1 MIRLPL
7 SAAPRLASAA
17 ALLALFG
24 CGSNDPVKVPVK
36 LVKYPEVQLS
46 SELLEFG
53 TLDFGEASSRVVVMR
68 NTGDEPM
75 GIESIQLRD
84 EAFVDSFSLSWN
96 INDMVCTGAAAAD
109 EEEDEGAG
117 FVLEDTGG
125 GGSGG
130 DDGSDG
136 GDDGDGGSGDDGSSN
151 TQTGDV
157 PVLNPDCEIP
167 LTVEF
172 APITTG
178 EMWGSIEILTVT
190 APVDESKE
198 DDIPEYYRDP
208 DEFRHTVLLS
218 GESIQGIGNV
228 VVRSPSVDMGHHYPG
243 ETEEQFVYIHNTG
256 DGELV
261 VDDPVM
267 SDACDEAYSIDISHM
282 TNRELLPGEAT
293 LFAVHYDPVDLDP
306 AVCQITVFTDDGDA
320 PEVTVNVKGNTGFDP
335 DNVAPEV
342 AVHFP
347 PVGYQHR
354 SASPLVMEVDM
365 FDLNQPADT
374 LICKVRS
381 HVGETKVADC
391 RPDDISGHVFVEIP
405 IEFLADGTDTL
416 LVQVTDQSELIGRA
430 STTVLWRALYP
441 DSDDDGDGW
450 GDEMDE
456 NGNIDCDDSNTSVY
470 PGAAELPDGIDND
483 CDGAIDENSL
493 GGDDDGDSVT
503 ELEGDCDDFDPETY
517 PGAMEQP
524 DQKDNDCDGLV
535 DEGTSFVDDDGDGFS
550 ELDLDCDD
558 NDPNSYPGA
567 PEYCDDKDNNCNFIN
582 DSAEPGGCIETASVP
597 HIIGGIQM
605 NQTAIGGGES
615 TTMTVFVF
623 EEDGQTITY
632 DWSATDSQLSEI
644 NHSPVSSP
652 TAQTITWT
660 APVLDVEAGLGY
672 RYEVTVLVEDEDG
685 NQDWAHDEIW
695 VYPEPVPTEYEDLL
709 TEQVD
714 EPSGCGKNSS
724 SGSDT
729 AAAALITVPL
739 FGFLALA
746 RRRED

>member
-1 MIRLPL
+1 MIRLPIP
-7 SAAPRLASAA
+7 AASRLASAA

-24 CGSNDPVKVPVK
+24 CGSDEAVKVPVK

-53 TLDFGEASSRVVVMR
+53 TIDFGEASSRVVVLR
-68 NTGDEPM
+68 NTGDEPL
-75 GIESIQLRD
+75 GIESISLRN

-96 INDMVCTGAAAAD
+96 INNMTCTGVQAAEEDEGEGGASAAAAD
-109 EEEDEGAG
+109 TA
-117 FVLEDTGG
+117 DTGG
-125 GGSGG
+125 GGGG
-130 DDGSDG
+130 DG
-136 GDDGDGGSGDDGSSN
+136 GDDSDGGSGGS
-151 TQTGDV
+151 TDTPPTDV
-157 PVLNPDCEIP
+157 PVLPADCEIP
-167 LTVEF
+167 LSVEF
-172 APITTG
+172 VPISTG
-178 EMWGSIEILTVT
+178 MMWGSIEILTAT
-190 APVDESKE
+190 AEVDSEKE
-198 DDIPEYYRDP
+198 DATPEYYRDP
-208 DEFRHTVLLS
+208 DEFRHTVLLN

-243 ETEEQFVYIHNTG
+243 ENEEQFVYIHNTG
-256 DGELV
+256 DGELL

-267 SDACDEAYSIDISHM
+267 SDACDVAYSIDISHM
-282 TNRELLPGEAT
+282 TNRELLPDEAT
-293 LFAVHYDPVDLDP
+293 LFAVHFDPIDLDP
-306 AVCQITVFTDDGDA
+306 AVCQVTVYTDDNDA
-320 PEVTVNVKGNTGFDP
+320 PEVVVNIKGNTGFDP
-335 DNVAPEV
+335 ENIAPV
-342 AVHFP
+342 VDVHFP

-354 SASPLVMEVDM
+354 TADPLVMEIDM

-391 RPDDISGHVFVEIP
+391 RPDDISGHVYVEVP
-405 IEFLADGTDTL
+405 IEFLEVGTDTL

-430 STTVLWRALYP
+430 STTVLWRSLYP

-450 GDEMDE
+450 GDTPDAD
-456 NGNIDCDDSNTSVY
+456 GNADCDDSNVDIY

-503 ELEGDCDDFDPETY
+503 ELEGDCDDFDIETY

-567 PEYCDDKDNNCNFIN
+567 PEYCDGRDNNCNFIN
-582 DSAEPGGCIETASVP
+582 DTAEPDGCIETSSVP

-605 NQTAIGGGES
+605 NQTAIGAGES

-632 DWSATDSQLSEI
+632 DWSATDSQLAVYD
-644 NHSPVSSP
+644 HSPVSSP

-660 APVLDVEAGLGY
+660 APTFPEDLEVAGY
-672 RYEVTVLVEDEDG
+672 SYEVTVLVEDEDG
-685 NQDWAHDEIW
+685 NQTWAHDEVW
-695 VYPEPVPTEYEDLL
+695 VFAEPVAVDYEDLL

-729 AAAALITVPL
+729 AAAALIVVPL
-739 FGFLALA
+739 FGLITLA